1 MNHDGPFNPAFGIES
16 FGLNDLKSIVY
27 NLEVPRLVGDA
38 IRRGKAMV
46 AKGGALS
53 AKTGIHT
60 GRSPN
65 NKFAVRDAVTD
76 KTVWWD
82 NTKAM
87 PPHVRYA
94 ACRHARPCQGH
105 GYLRPGS
112 LWRRLVG
119 AVGGVDGR
127 DCDTGLAT
135 SVGTK
140 LQEEGKWMPS

>member
-16 FGLNDLKSIVY
+16 FGLNDLKSIFY

-53 AKTGIHT
+53 AKTRIHT
-60 GRSPN
+60 GRSSN

-82 NTKAM
+82 NNKAM
-87 PPHVRYA
+87 PPQAFDTLHADMLAHAKGMDIYA
-94 ACRHARPCQGH
+94 QDLYG
-105 GYLRPGS
+105 
-112 LWRRLVG
+112 G
-119 AVGGVDGR
+119 AWS
-127 DCDTGLAT
+127 AP
-135 SVGTK
+135 
-140 LQEEGKWMPS
+140 WAA